1 MKTKVALF
9 PLGRTVATP
18 GALEALARTGTSPS
32 ELLDRHVSGDWGDCS
47 AEDKRAN
54 DFDLEHEGR
63 LFSVYH
69 LRDETKVWCITEH
82 DKSSTC
88 LLLPS
93 DY

>member
-1 MKTKVALF
+1 MKTQVALF
-9 PLGRTVATP
+9 PLGKVVATP
-18 GALEALARTGTSPS
+18 AAISALTLTQTNPAT
-32 ELLDRHVSGDWGDCS
+32 LLDRHVSGDWGDCS
-47 AEDKRAN
+47 ADDKRAN
-54 DFDLEHEGR
+54 DYDLAHEGR

-69 LRDETKVWCITEH
+69 LSDKTKIWCITEH

>member
-1 MKTKVALF
+1 MKAKVALF

-18 GALEALARTGTSPS
+18 GAIEALARTGTSPS
-32 ELLDRHVSGDWGDCS
+32 SLLDRHVSGDWGDCS
-47 AEDKRAN
+47 PDDKRAN

-69 LRDETKVWCITEH
+69 LSDKTKVWCITEN